1 MAVIAE
7 KNSCRSIFYLQTI
20 MFKDSYSYFLDN
32 IGRVLTEELYEFYFS
47 LTWRESEAT
56 LDDCL
61 NLSDTV
67 TR

>member
-1 MAVIAE
+1 MQIIN
-7 KNSCRSIFYLQTI
+7 KLPTNQH
-20 MFKDSYSYFLDN
+20 MFNISYSYFLDN

-47 LTWRESEAT
+47 LNWRESEAT